1 MKLSMNTIFRFY
13 PAQFIH
19 QGHFK
24 KKNKKLGNFALG
36 LDGRT
41 HQKSI
46 TRSKYTDRINC

>member
-24 KKNKKLGNFALG
+24 KKKK
-36 LDGRT
+36 
-41 HQKSI
+41 KI
-46 TRSKYTDRINC
+46 